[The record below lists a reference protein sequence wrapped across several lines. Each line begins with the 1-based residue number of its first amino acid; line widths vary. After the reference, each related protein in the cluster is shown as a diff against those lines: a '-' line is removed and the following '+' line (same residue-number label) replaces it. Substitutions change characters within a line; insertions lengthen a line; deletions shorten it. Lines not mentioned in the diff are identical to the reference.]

1 LKPFSLKYFSI
12 SLTMRVYV
20 LWGFFMG
27 AGVLGV
33 GLVRDL
39 MRGRVDRLNGL
50 PGQTLFGV
58 EWLV

>member
-1 LKPFSLKYFSI
+1 
-12 SLTMRVYV
+12 
-20 LWGFFMG
+20 MG

-39 MRGRVDRLNGL
+39 MRGKGDRLNGL